1 MSIDMAGIPDM
12 PPQMAAMMHREMPE
26 ICIGPGMTHPP
37 ISPQAQ
43 ANHCHTV
50 RSRVSGNQITI
61 IEACDVAGH
70 PMRTRSI
77 TEVSADGK
85 SFVEHSKILQGF
97 GVGETTTMRGSW
109 VGPTCPNPSQDSG
122 LPAGP
127 LAAPGAG

>member
-26 ICIGPGMTHPP
+26 ICIGSGMTHPP

-50 RSRVSGNQITI
+50 QSRISGKQITV

-70 PMRTRSI
+70 PMRTRSV
-77 TEVSADGK
+77 TNVSADGK
-85 SFVEHSKILQGF
+85 AFVERSKVLQGL

-109 VGPTCPNPSQDSG
+109 VGPTCPSPSQDSG
-122 LPAGP
+122 QPADP
-127 LAAPGAG
+127 QAAPGAG